1 VSFILNIDTAV
12 QTASICLAED
22 DKVLGVKVNPFQKD
36 HAAWLHIA
44 IKELLQEQKLIL
56 DQINAIAV
64 SEGPGSYT
72 GLRVGMATAKGLCYI
87 LNIPLITIN
96 TLKMMAFA
104 AKNGSADLLCP
115 MIDARRMEI
124 FTSVFDPF
132 LKEIVPA
139 TNMILEESSFK
150 DLLHQYRVNFFGNGS
165 IKFQSI
171 VKSPNAFFSTI
182 DATAEH
188 MVQLS
193 NLKLVSQQFAD
204 LAYAEPFYGKDFH
217 STVKQSL

>member
-1 VSFILNIDTAV
+1 
-12 QTASICLAED
+12 
-22 DKVLGVKVNPFQKD
+22 
-36 HAAWLHIA
+36 
-44 IKELLQEQKLIL
+44 
-56 DQINAIAV
+56 
-64 SEGPGSYT
+64 
-72 GLRVGMATAKGLCYI
+72 MATAKGLCYI

-150 DLLHQYRVNFFGNGS
+150 DLLHQYRVNFFGKGS
-165 IKFQSI
+165 IKRSEERR
-171 VKSPNAFFSTI
+171 V
-182 DATAEH
+182 
-188 MVQLS
+188 
-193 NLKLVSQQFAD
+193 
-204 LAYAEPFYGKDFH
+204 GKE
-217 STVKQSL
+217 